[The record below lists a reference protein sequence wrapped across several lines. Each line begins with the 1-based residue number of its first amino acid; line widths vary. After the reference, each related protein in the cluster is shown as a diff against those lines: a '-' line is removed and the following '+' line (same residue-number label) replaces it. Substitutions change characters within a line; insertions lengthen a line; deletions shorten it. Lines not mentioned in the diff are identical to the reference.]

1 MNLIGTIFA
10 VVDIGR
16 MDKGVFFLA
25 DVDKSSF
32 HARKHVTDFAFIDAA
47 EGCFAVQIS
56 VEVDL
61 NELSVFKGRLCAFLC
76 SQH

>member
-1 MNLIGTIFA
+1 

-47 EGCFAVQIS
+47 EGSFAVQIS
-56 VEVDL
+56 VEIDL
-61 NELSVFKGRLCAFLC
+61 NELSVFKDGYALFFVANIN
-76 SQH
+76 